1 MMTLMDQRH
10 IPADDVGYA
19 PEEELLEQ
27 ALEPP
32 PMFRVVLLNDDF
44 TPMDFVI
51 LVLERVFRMP
61 HERAVQVMLDVHQK
75 GRGVCGV
82 YSREVAE
89 TKVAL
94 VVEWA
99 RESDHPLLCI
109 AEPAER

>member
-1 MMTLMDQRH
+1 MDQRH
-10 IPADDVGYA
+10 IPAEDVGYA
-19 PEEELLEQ
+19 LDEELLEQ

-32 PMFRVVLLNDDF
+32 PMFRVLLLNDDF

-61 HERAVQVMLDVHQK
+61 HERAVQIMLDVHQK
-75 GRGVCGV
+75 GRGVCGI

-94 VVEWA
+94 VIEWA
-99 RESDHPLLCI
+99 RENEHPLLCVS
-109 AEPAER
+109 EPVER

>member
-1 MMTLMDQRH
+1 MNERH

-19 PEEELLEQ
+19 PEEDVLEQ
-27 ALEPP
+27 ELEPP
-32 PMFRVVLLNDDF
+32 RMFRVLLLNDDF
-44 TPMDFVI
+44 TPMEFVI
-51 LVLERVFRMP
+51 LVLERVFRLP
-61 HERAVQVMLDVHQK
+61 HERAVQIMLDVHQK
-75 GRGVCGV
+75 GRGVCGM

-109 AEPAER
+109 SEPAER

>member
-1 MMTLMDQRH
+1 MNERH
-10 IPADDVGYA
+10 IPAEDVGYA
-19 PEEELLEQ
+19 LEDELLEQ

-32 PMFRVVLLNDDF
+32 RMFRVLLLNDDF
-44 TPMDFVI
+44 TPMEFVI
-51 LVLERVFRMP
+51 LVLERIFRMP
-61 HERAVQVMLDVHQK
+61 HERAVQIMLDVHQK
-75 GRGVCGV
+75 GRGVCGI